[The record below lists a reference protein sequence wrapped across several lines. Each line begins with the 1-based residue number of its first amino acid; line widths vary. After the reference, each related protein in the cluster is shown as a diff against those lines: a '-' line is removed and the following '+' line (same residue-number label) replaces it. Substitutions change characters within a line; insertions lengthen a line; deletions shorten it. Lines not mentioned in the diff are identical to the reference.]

1 MNSTTPA
8 LPKAFE
14 VTPHADGRA
23 AGAPELSL
31 GDILEMRQKLHVTG
45 VDSSD
50 AHSHVHNVCT
60 GGQAATPGAAVI
72 VQERVWAA
80 MTDPTAVSSSKEH
93 QRLAA
98 LFETHAGDLEHLVLA
113 LPTEYYV
120 SLAKVKAK
128 NPTTGRQFAWQ
139 VVEGYYTQDA
149 GEI

>member
-60 GGQAATPGAAVI
+60 GGHNVCTGGQATTPGAVVI

-98 LFETHAGDLEHLVLA
+98 LFETHAGDLEKLYLA
-113 LPTEYYV
+113 RIR
-120 SLAKVKAK
+120 AK
-128 NPTTGRQFAWQ
+128 
-139 VVEGYYTQDA
+139 
-149 GEI
+149 